1 MSISREEFH
10 DEMLDIKDPLRYDE
24 SISEINY
31 FEYTPQTQ
39 ANNNSPSHQ
48 IKIDINAQDTYT
60 LPSRSYISIT
70 GQILRADNNNPY
82 TADREITLINNAM
95 MYLFSSIKYELGST
109 TIESINFPGQ
119 ITSMLGY
126 LTYPDDFST
135 SAGLKCCWSK
145 DTTNNA
151 NSKKF
156 INSRRV
162 ANVAA
167 GLAVPEIPENFFTP
181 SENPDYNQ
189 GFAVR
194 KAHLFTS
201 DPLGCFTFHIQLDH
215 IFGFAEYKRVIYG
228 LRHTLTLTRS
238 SDTEAL
244 FRSDTPTNGK
254 VHINDIVWNMPQVQ
268 MSPEYLSSMRSIM
281 EQKEPIPLYFR
292 ARTSEQTPLTQTQKQ
307 TWRLSVTGGVEKPRW
322 IIIGFQTARSST
334 QQQNPA
340 VFDHLD
346 LTNAYVTLN
355 SVRFPIR
362 DLNNN
367 YTKND
372 YMKLYDGFD
381 AFKQDYHGISSLV
394 GGTQVNVSAFKSLFP
409 IIVFDVRKQNEQLKS
424 GVVDIQVRLEF
435 GTAVPAQTMA
445 YAVIIS
451 DRVFKL
457 SSDGKNMSVMSM

>member
-1 MSISREEFH
+1 
-10 DEMLDIKDPLRYDE
+10 
-24 SISEINY
+24 
-31 FEYTPQTQ
+31 
-39 ANNNSPSHQ
+39 
-48 IKIDINAQDTYT
+48 
-60 LPSRSYISIT
+60 
-70 GQILRADNNNPY
+70 
-82 TADREITLINNAM
+82 
-95 MYLFSSIKYELGST
+95 
-109 TIESINFPGQ
+109 
-119 ITSMLGY
+119 
-126 LTYPDDFST
+126 
-135 SAGLKCCWSK
+135 
-145 DTTNNA
+145 
-151 NSKKF
+151 
-156 INSRRV
+156 
-162 ANVAA
+162 
-167 GLAVPEIPENFFTP
+167 
-181 SENPDYNQ
+181 
-189 GFAVR
+189 
-194 KAHLFTS
+194 
-201 DPLGCFTFHIQLDH
+201 
-215 IFGFAEYKRVIYG
+215 
-228 LRHTLTLTRS
+228 
-238 SDTEAL
+238 
-244 FRSDTPTNGK
+244 
-254 VHINDIVWNMPQVQ
+254 MPQVQ
-268 MSPEYLSSMRSIM
+268 MSPEYLSSLRSII

-340 VFDHLD
+340 VFDHL
-346 LTNAYVTLN
+346 
-355 SVRFPIR
+355 